1 MAAWGL
7 TRTVRGEYGKYGYT
21 AVLGRFRINWER
33 RQGARD
39 VWVVFDTKARKSFR
53 ADNLGE
59 VREGVRD
66 VMREELR
73 AEFPGP

>member
-21 AVLGRFRINWER
+21 AVLGRFKINWER

-39 VWVVFDTKARKSFR
+39 VWVVFDTKTRKSLR

-59 VREGVRD
+59 VRESVSE
-66 VMREELR
+66 VMRDELR
-73 AEFPGP
+73 AEFPTP